1 MIALGSDHAGYAYKE
16 KIKDVLKT
24 MNVEFQD
31 FGTTS
36 PDSAD
41 YPDYAH
47 IVAQAVSKG
56 AAEFGVLVCGTG
68 IGMSIVANK
77 HEGVRASNVESIEG
91 ARMARQHN
99 NANVLALGARLTT
112 WEKAEE
118 ILKAFLSTSFE
129 GGRHQRR
136 IDKIHTLTNL

>member
-99 NANVLALGARLTT
+99 NANVLTLGAGANPPEVVEDMVLTWLAT
-112 WEKAEE
+112 A
-118 ILKAFLSTSFE
+118 FE

-136 IDKIHTLTNL
+136 VDKIERDA